1 VSFFS
6 LREQVDL
13 TTPMGKAVFTIIAA
27 VSELERD
34 IIKER
39 VQAGVDRARAAGKH
53 CGRPRREMDLWPAVA
68 MLRTGF
74 GLKAISKSLG
84 VSRATLR
91 RRLEESGAWPTSAP
105 SEV

>member
-6 LREQVDL
+6 LREQVDT

-34 IIKER
+34 IITER
-39 VQAGVDRARAAGKH
+39 VVAGVRRAQAQGKH
-53 CGRPRREMDLWPAVA
+53 CGRPRHEVDLRPALA